1 VIAPFLVAVD
11 PGLDAAGVSVF
22 DLGVSMPKLGLQT
35 ADPWRPGESFQRV
48 LGRLM
53 RYEVIRTSPDWPL
66 PRRLGLLARGLRE
79 IVPMQGCAHV
89 LIERSR
95 IAGVY
100 ARARQRQQTKNAIN
114 AAALEKLFFA
124 IGALTAGA
132 YSTTDSV
139 ELIPAPNIAKQIRQR
154 SVVFALRKLDHPITR
169 RARPSPDLLD
179 SIWLGATWLAHPARR
194 EQCVA

>member
-1 VIAPFLVAVD
+1 MIAPFLVAVD